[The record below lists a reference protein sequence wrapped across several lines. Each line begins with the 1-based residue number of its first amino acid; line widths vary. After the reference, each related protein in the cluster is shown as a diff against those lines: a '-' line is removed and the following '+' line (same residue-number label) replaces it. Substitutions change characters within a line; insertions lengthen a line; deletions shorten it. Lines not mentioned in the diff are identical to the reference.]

1 MPSRALN
8 NARRLAVKISFGLLI
23 TIFGI
28 AGAVSPAFAQSTENN
43 TVTSSSQPDRTKIL
57 QLQQKIASL
66 QAQQASLPNGSSGTD
81 GQTSKVQLQDEINT
95 LQKRVSYL
103 QSVDAQRGE
112 KNAHMVKEMGING

>member
-1 MPSRALN
+1 
-8 NARRLAVKISFGLLI
+8 VKISLGLLI

-43 TVTSSSQPDRTKIL
+43 TVTSSSQPDRTKLL

-66 QAQQASLPNGSSGTD
+66 QAQQASLPNGSSGTN